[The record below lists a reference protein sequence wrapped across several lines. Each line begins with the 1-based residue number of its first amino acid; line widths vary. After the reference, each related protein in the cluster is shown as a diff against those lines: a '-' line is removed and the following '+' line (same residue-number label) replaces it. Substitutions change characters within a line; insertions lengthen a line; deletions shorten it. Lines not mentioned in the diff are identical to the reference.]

1 MGFKDFKKKSANSIN
16 DLVKQ
21 LEAQENKK
29 NYKDDR
35 FWRAAT
41 DKAGNGWAII
51 RFLDAKKE
59 GDENVPFV
67 EIKTHSFEGP
77 GGWYIENSLDTLGMK
92 DPAKEIND
100 VLWKGSEDDKNLA
113 RSRTQKKQYISNIL
127 VIKDE
132 ANPDN
137 EGKVFLFKYGV
148 KIFDKIKE
156 KLKPEFGDTE
166 AVDVFNFDDGAN
178 FRLKIRKVG
187 GYTNY
192 DKSEFDSPSKLL
204 EGDSTKQESVWN
216 KLYLL
221 QEFISPSN
229 FKSYDEL
236 KQRLDV
242 VLGGNIR
249 ATASKQKTAED
260 VDEEDIPQHKPKA
273 KEKEKARV
281 EDLEEDSDD
290 PLSFF
295 TKTEKTK

>member
-1 MGFKDFKKKSANSIN
+1 MAFKDFKKKSVNSIN
-16 DLVKQ
+16 DLVKR
-21 LEAQENKK
+21 LESQENKK

-59 GDENVPFV
+59 NGEDSQWV
-67 EIKTHSFEGP
+67 EIKSHSFQGP

-100 VLWKGSEDDKNLA
+100 MLWKGSEDDKNLA
-113 RSRTQKKQYISNIL
+113 RSRNQKKQYISNIL

-156 KLKPEFGDTE
+156 KVKPEFGDTDPL
-166 AVDVFNFDDGAN
+166 DVFNFDTGAN

-192 DKSEFDSPSKLL
+192 DKSEFESPSKLCD
-204 EGDSTKQESVWN
+204 GDVEKQEKIWN
-216 KLYLL
+216 LLYPLS
-221 QEFISPSN
+221 EFISSSN

-236 KQRLDV
+236 KQRLDT

-249 ATASKQKTAED
+249 ATASGNLPTIED
-260 VDEEDIPQHKPKA
+260 KEDEEIPVAKSSKMKEKPRVEDNEEDEEDA
-273 KEKEKARV
+273 
-281 EDLEEDSDD
+281 
-290 PLSFF
+290 LSFF
-295 TKTEKTK
+295 TKKMS